1 MSQTPLPQNQMTTEE
16 FKESQKHQPSKK
28 EPEKGKESYGPS
40 STALGGV
47 GAYGTVIAVP
57 LKFYWINNILI
68 LTSNHIS
75 IAGHIPVDA
84 VKHEPTTGDK
94 VQGAV
99 NKAVGTAKEY
109 VGSAVKNENLKKS
122 GTLQKSAGDKQMH
135 GIDTS

>member
-47 GAYGTVIAVP
+47 GAY
-57 LKFYWINNILI
+57 
-68 LTSNHIS
+68 
-75 IAGHIPVDA
+75 AGHIPVDA

>member
-1 MSQTPLPQNQMTTEE
+1 MSQNSQNPPRMSQEQ
-16 FKESQKHQPSKK
+16 FKEAQNHQPSKK
-28 EPEKGKESYGPS
+28 VTEPGKESFGPS

-47 GAYGTVIAVP
+47 GAYAG
-57 LKFYWINNILI
+57 NIPE
-68 LTSNHIS
+68 T
-75 IAGHIPVDA
+75 A

-109 VGSAVKNENLKKS
+109 IGSAVNNENLKNS
-122 GTLQKSAGDKQMH
+122 GAMQRAAGDKQMQ